1 MREVTIRELR
11 NQGGRVLE
19 RVTRG
24 EVLTVTRDGH
34 PVAEMRPLPRRPV
47 PVATL
52 LDHWRRLPAIDA
64 AKLKADIDAVLD
76 ASL

>member
-1 MREVTIRELR
+1 MHEVTIRELR

-19 RVTRG
+19 QVARG

-34 PVAEMRPLPRRPV
+34 PVAEMRLLPRRSV
-47 PVATL
+47 LAVTL
-52 LDHWRRLPAIDA
+52 LDRWRRLPALDA
-64 AKLKADIDAVLD
+64 AKLRADLDAILD